1 MLEFSLTDARYLTI
15 VFIGANFSHQTINL
29 MGEIKRPNKLKHIN
43 KSREM
48 A

>member
-15 VFIGANFSHQTINL
+15 VFIEPNFSHQTINL
-29 MGEIKRPNKLKHIN
+29 MGEIKRPNKLKHIH
-43 KSREM
+43 KIREI